1 MGSLAFFSDLF
12 LDGSPVRLRVMF
24 SALGGVV
31 RGVKAV
37 SVGDMRVVCGFFVI
51 SLFVVFGGLTV
62 VRSSMLVMVCRFF
75 VVFCSFMV
83 HRGSLFLGDV
93 CAQTRKDCRF
103 DAAAHQNS
111 RRGSVTS

>member
-1 MGSLAFFSDLF
+1 MYRYLENDDLVFFSDRF

-83 HRGSLFLGDV
+83 HRGSLF
-93 CAQTRKDCRF
+93 
-103 DAAAHQNS
+103 S
-111 RRGSVTS
+111 RRRLRTNAHGLPI